1 MTNSKTP
8 FTPVPSQPNFRQL
21 EADILQKWKDEKV
34 FEQTQTRSA
43 DKDYVFYEGPPTAN
57 GKPAIHHVLARSF
70 KDLFPRFKVMQGHH
84 VTRKGGWDTHGLP
97 VEISVEKKLG
107 WLGRNHGA
115 SREELEEFNRLC
127 RTSVWETIQDWN
139 ELTER
144 MGYWLDLEN
153 PYVTYHNEY
162 VESVWNL
169 LKRLHEK
176 GLVAQDYKVVPLSPR
191 ISSTL
196 SRAELG
202 EVDSYRM
209 VDDPSVYVKFKVDT
223 RPRML
228 PKRFVESLNSQ
239 GLSYL
244 LDSPKEES
252 SISLLVWTTTP
263 WTLPSNMAVAA
274 NPKLDYAIARY
285 GDEYLIF
292 ASSALTRISGL
303 KGLDHS
309 LDVVGSLTGDTL
321 RYIQYRAPF
330 NQPVTDNEG
339 EVFSKPMSLSK
350 AFSITYQ
357 LLDSG
362 NRRYDHNSK
371 VDESKYWSD
380 FRYQMGKLLERHF
393 VVTADYVSADE
404 GTGLVHQSPAY
415 GADDL
420 VISKENGIIDYGE
433 TEKRFFQGD
442 KVVETAS
449 VIESRNVLFAV
460 DDHGNFQ
467 WGKDYEGQDFL
478 PIPKGTFFKDA
489 DKGLIADLK
498 ERRLM
503 FWAGTLKHRYPFH
516 DRTGDPILYF
526 AKKGWYI
533 RTSQVAGEMLAQNE
547 KINWVPG
554 NIKHGRFGN
563 WLEGNVDW
571 AISRE
576 RYWGTPLPFWMSE
589 DGDLKVVG
597 SVAELSELAGR
608 DLSDLDLHRP
618 YIDDITFTLKGKE
631 YRRIPEVLDVWFDSG
646 SMPYAQWGL
655 LLNEQGEA
663 VRGAEQFE
671 KHYPADYICEAI
683 DQTRGWFYSL
693 HAISTMLY
701 DQPAYKNVICLG
713 HIVDEKGL
721 KMSKS
726 KGNVVE
732 PLPVFDKYGAD
743 SVRWYMFMASDP
755 GDQKRFSERLVAEAQ
770 RSYVNTLWNVY
781 SFFVLYANLDQPDL
795 NAAPAVSERPEM
807 DRWLLARLEETVRD
821 VTTALEA
828 YDARGGGRALER
840 FVDDLSNWYVR
851 RSRSRFWGEGGQVD
865 TAAYATLHEALLVVS
880 QLTAPF
886 TPFLADALYRN
897 LSGQDSSVHLTNWP
911 QVRAERLDDKLT
923 ADMAAVMKVVE
934 LGRAVRGAHNLK
946 TRQPLAGVQV
956 RAASPAAL
964 EALKRSQEQIM
975 EELNVKSVTF
985 LEGDTDLVQYSLR
998 PNLPVVGKQYGK
1010 QLPLLKK
1017 ALAEADARAV
1027 AQAVAAGQGFS
1038 VQADGSSFDLTP
1050 ESVLVDAKAPEGVAA
1065 AEDAGYLVAFD
1076 TALTPELLREGLARD
1091 LVRAI
1096 QEARKS
1102 AGFEVQDRIRL
1113 ALDVEG
1119 EVLEAAQE
1127 WRDFIAGEVLAVDVS
1142 YEATEQAGSHVA
1154 EVEGGRV
1161 LLKRVES

>member
-1 MTNSKTP
+1 MTTSNPRTP

-209 VDDPSVYVKFKVDT
+209 VDDPSVYVRLPVIWDT
-223 RPRML
+223 L
-228 PKRFVESLNSQ
+228 PERAHAALSALTPEQ
-239 GLSYL
+239 REGL
-244 LDSPKEES
+244 
-252 SISLLVWTTTP
+252 SLLVWTTTP
-263 WTLPSNMAVAA
+263 WTLPSNTLAAV
-274 NPKLDYAIARY
+274 NPELDYVVADSPSGRVIVAEGAVER
-285 GDEYLIF
+285 L
-292 ASSALTRISGL
+292 SALHKDAAPLEVLARF
-303 KGLDHS
+303 KGRDLEWVEYEPPFPEVAPE
-309 LDVVGSLTGDTL
+309 LGVVKELHERRDGK
-321 RYIQYRAPF
+321 
-330 NQPVTDNEG
+330 PV
-339 EVFSKPMSLSK
+339 L
-350 AFSITYQ
+350 
-357 LLDSG
+357 
-362 NRRYDHNSK
+362 
-371 VDESKYWSD
+371 
-380 FRYQMGKLLERHF
+380 HF
-393 VVTADYVSADE
+393 VVMADFVSDVDGSGVAHE
-404 GTGLVHQSPAY
+404 APAY
-415 GADDL
+415 GAEDL
-420 VISKENGIIDYGE
+420 EVARAYGAPLM
-433 TEKRFFQGD
+433 FG
-442 KVVETAS
+442 
-449 VIESRNVLFAV
+449 V
-460 DDHGNFQ
+460 DDHGILQ
-467 WGKDYEGQDFL
+467 VTHERGK
-478 PIPKGTFFKDA
+478 FFKDA

-498 ERRLM
+498 ARGLM

-795 NAAPAVSERPEM
+795 SAAPAIAERPEM

-851 RSRSRFWGEGGQVD
+851 RSRSRFWGEGGNVD
-865 TAAYATLHEALLVVS
+865 SAAYATLHEALLVVS

-897 LSGQDSSVHLTNWP
+897 LSGQDSSVHLTEWP
-911 QVRAERLDDKLT
+911 QVRAVRLDSKLT

-964 EALKRSQEQIM
+964 DALKRSQEQIM

-1038 VQADGSSFDLTP
+1038 VQADGTTFDLTP

-1113 ALDVEG
+1113 ALDVQG
-1119 EVLEAAQE
+1119 DMLEAAQE

-1142 YEATEQAGSHVA
+1142 YEATEQEGSHVA

-1161 LLKRVES
+1161 LLRRVES

>member
-1 MTNSKTP
+1 MTKRT
-8 FTPVPSQPNFRQL
+8 FAPVPTQPNFRQL
-21 EADILQKWKDEKV
+21 EADILQKWRDEQV
-34 FEQTQTRSA
+34 FEQTQTRPA
-43 DKDYVFYEGPPTAN
+43 PAGEFVFYEGPPTAN
-57 GKPAIHHVLARSF
+57 GKPALHHVLARSF

-144 MGYWLDLEN
+144 MGYWLDLGD
-153 PYVTYHNEY
+153 PYITYQNSY

-169 LKRLHEK
+169 LRRLHEK

-209 VDDPSVYVKFKVDT
+209 VDDPSVYVRLPIVWDT
-223 RPRML
+223 L
-228 PKRFVESLNSQ
+228 PERAHAALSSLSGEQRQ
-239 GLSYL
+239 GL
-244 LDSPKEES
+244 
-252 SISLLVWTTTP
+252 SLLVWTTTP
-263 WTLPSNMAVAA
+263 WTLPSNTLAAV
-274 NPKLDYAIARY
+274 NPELDYVVADSSSGRVIVAEGAVER
-285 GDEYLIF
+285 L
-292 ASSALTRISGL
+292 SALHKDAAPLEVLARF
-303 KGLDHS
+303 KGRDLEWVEYEPPFPEVAS
-309 LDVVGSLTGDTL
+309 QLGVVSKLHERRDGK
-321 RYIQYRAPF
+321 
-330 NQPVTDNEG
+330 PV
-339 EVFSKPMSLSK
+339 L
-350 AFSITYQ
+350 
-357 LLDSG
+357 
-362 NRRYDHNSK
+362 
-371 VDESKYWSD
+371 
-380 FRYQMGKLLERHF
+380 HF
-393 VVTADYVSADE
+393 VVMADFVSDVDGSGVAHE
-404 GTGLVHQSPAY
+404 APAY
-415 GADDL
+415 GAEDL
-420 VISKENGIIDYGE
+420 EVARAYGVPLM
-433 TEKRFFQGD
+433 FG
-442 KVVETAS
+442 
-449 VIESRNVLFAV
+449 V
-460 DDHGNFQ
+460 DDHGILQ
-467 WGKDYEGQDFL
+467 VTAERGK
-478 PIPKGTFFKDA
+478 FFKDA

-498 ERRLM
+498 ARGLM

-576 RYWGTPLPFWMSE
+576 RYWGTPLPFWQSE
-589 DGDLKVVG
+589 SGKLRVVG
-597 SVAELSELAGR
+597 SVAELSELTGR
-608 DLSDLDLHRP
+608 DLSELDLHRP
-618 YIDDITFTLKGKE
+618 YIDDITFTLDGE
-631 YRRIPEVLDVWFDSG
+631 AYRRVPEVLDVWFDSG

-663 VRGAEQFE
+663 VRGAEQFA

-726 KGNVVE
+726 KGNVVA
-732 PLPVFDKYGAD
+732 PLPLFDQYGAD

-795 NAAPAVSERPEM
+795 AAAPAVAERPEM

-821 VTTALEA
+821 VTAALES
-828 YDARGGGRALER
+828 YDARSGGRALEG

-851 RSRSRFWGEGGQVD
+851 RSRSRFWGEGGTVD

-897 LSGQDSSVHLTNWP
+897 LSGEESSVHLTPWP
-911 QVRAERLDDKLT
+911 TVRAERLDRKLT

-956 RAASPAAL
+956 RAASPEAL
-964 EALKRSQEQIM
+964 DALKRSQTQIL
-975 EELNVKSVTF
+975 EELNVKAVTF

-1010 QLPLLKK
+1010 QLPVLKK

-1027 AQAVAAGQGFS
+1027 ATAVQAGQGFS
-1038 VQADGSSFDLTP
+1038 VQADGVTFDLTP
-1050 ESVLVDAKAPEGVAA
+1050 GSVLVDAKAPEGVAA

-1076 TALTPELLREGLARD
+1076 TALTPELVREGLARD

-1096 QEARKS
+1096 QEARKA
-1102 AGFEVQDRIRL
+1102 AGFEVQDRIAL
-1113 ALDVEG
+1113 ALELDG
-1119 EVLEAAQE
+1119 EALEAAQA
-1127 WRDFIAGEVLAVDVS
+1127 WQDFIAGEVLA
-1142 YEATEQAGSHVA
+1142 EQVNYGSGEGFRA
-1154 EVEGGRV
+1154 EVEGGAVTLRR
-1161 LLKRVES
+1161 LS

>member
-1 MTNSKTP
+1 MTTSNPRTP
-8 FTPVPSQPNFRQL
+8 FTPVPSQPDFRQL
-21 EADILQKWKDEKV
+21 EQSILQKWKEEKV
-34 FEQTQTRSA
+34 FEQTQTRPA
-43 DKDYVFYEGPPTAN
+43 DKEYVFYEGPPTAN

-144 MGYWLDLEN
+144 MGYWLDLED

-169 LKRLHEK
+169 LKRLYEK

-209 VDDPSVYVKFKVDT
+209 VDDPSVYVKLPVVWDT
-223 RPRML
+223 L
-228 PKRFVESLNSQ
+228 PERAHAALSVLSGEQRQ
-239 GLSYL
+239 GL
-244 LDSPKEES
+244 
-252 SISLLVWTTTP
+252 SLLVWTTTP
-263 WTLPSNMAVAA
+263 WTLPSNTLAAVNPELDYVVADSPAGRVIVAA
-274 NPKLDYAIARY
+274 GAVERL
-285 GDEYLIF
+285 
-292 ASSALTRISGL
+292 SALHKDAPPLEVLATL
-303 KGLDHS
+303 KGRDLEWVEYEPPFPEVAPE
-309 LDVVGSLTGDTL
+309 LGVVKELHERRDGK
-321 RYIQYRAPF
+321 
-330 NQPVTDNEG
+330 PV
-339 EVFSKPMSLSK
+339 L
-350 AFSITYQ
+350 
-357 LLDSG
+357 
-362 NRRYDHNSK
+362 
-371 VDESKYWSD
+371 
-380 FRYQMGKLLERHF
+380 HF
-393 VVTADYVSADE
+393 VVMADFVSDVDGSGVAHE
-404 GTGLVHQSPAY
+404 APAY
-415 GADDL
+415 GAEDL
-420 VISKENGIIDYGE
+420 EVARAYGAPLM
-433 TEKRFFQGD
+433 FG
-442 KVVETAS
+442 
-449 VIESRNVLFAV
+449 V
-460 DDHGNFQ
+460 DDHGILQ
-467 WGKDYEGQDFL
+467 VTHERGK
-478 PIPKGTFFKDA
+478 FFKDA

-498 ERRLM
+498 ARGLM

-533 RTSQVAGEMLAQNE
+533 RTSQVAGDMLAQNE
-547 KINWVPG
+547 NINWVPG

-589 DGDLKVVG
+589 DGDLRVVG

-608 DLSDLDLHRP
+608 DLSELDLHRP
-618 YIDDITFTLKGKE
+618 YIDDITFTLNGKQ

-655 LLNEQGEA
+655 LLNDAGEA
-663 VRGAEQFE
+663 VRGGE
-671 KHYPADYICEAI
+671 KFAQHYPADYICEAI

-821 VTTALEA
+821 VTNALEA
-828 YDARGGGRALER
+828 YDARGGGRALEH

-865 TAAYATLHEALLVVS
+865 SAAYATLHEALLVLS

-897 LSGQDSSVHLTNWP
+897 LTGQESSVHLTEWP
-911 QVRAERLDDKLT
+911 AVRAERLDDQLT

-964 EALKRSQEQIM
+964 DALKRSQEQIM

-1010 QLPLLKK
+1010 QLPVLKK

-1027 AQAVAAGQGFS
+1027 AQAAAAGQGFS
-1038 VQADGSSFDLTP
+1038 VEADGMTFDLTP

-1102 AGFEVQDRIRL
+1102 AGFEVQDRIQL
-1113 ALDVEG
+1113 ALDVQG
-1119 EVLEAAQE
+1119 DVLEAAQD
-1127 WRDFIAGEVLAVDVS
+1127 WRDFIAGEVLAVQVS
-1142 YEATEQAGSHVA
+1142 FGPMGVDLGEHHAAD
-1154 EVEGGRV
+1154 VEGGRV
-1161 LLKRVES
+1161 ALRRVEGA

>member
-1 MTNSKTP
+1 
-8 FTPVPSQPNFRQL
+8 
-21 EADILQKWKDEKV
+21 
-34 FEQTQTRSA
+34 
-43 DKDYVFYEGPPTAN
+43 
-57 GKPAIHHVLARSF
+57 
-70 KDLFPRFKVMQGHH
+70 
-84 VTRKGGWDTHGLP
+84 
-97 VEISVEKKLG
+97 
-107 WLGRNHGA
+107 
-115 SREELEEFNRLC
+115 
-127 RTSVWETIQDWN
+127 SVWETIQDWN

-144 MGYWLDLEN
+144 MGYWLDLDD

-209 VDDPSVYVKFKVDT
+209 VDDPSVYVRLPIIWDT
-223 RPRML
+223 L
-228 PKRFVESLNSQ
+228 PERAHAALSALTPEQ
-239 GLSYL
+239 REGL
-244 LDSPKEES
+244 
-252 SISLLVWTTTP
+252 SLLVWTTTP
-263 WTLPSNMAVAA
+263 WTLPSNTLAAVNPELDYVVADSPSGRIIVAA
-274 NPKLDYAIARY
+274 GAVERL
-285 GDEYLIF
+285 
-292 ASSALTRISGL
+292 SALHKDAAPLDVLATL
-303 KGLDHS
+303 KGRDLEWVEYEPPFPEVAPE
-309 LDVVGSLTGDTL
+309 LGVVKELHERRDGK
-321 RYIQYRAPF
+321 
-330 NQPVTDNEG
+330 PV
-339 EVFSKPMSLSK
+339 L
-350 AFSITYQ
+350 
-357 LLDSG
+357 
-362 NRRYDHNSK
+362 
-371 VDESKYWSD
+371 
-380 FRYQMGKLLERHF
+380 HF
-393 VVTADYVSADE
+393 VVMADFVSDVDGSGVAHE
-404 GTGLVHQSPAY
+404 APAY
-415 GADDL
+415 GAEDL
-420 VISKENGIIDYGE
+420 EVARAYGAPLM
-433 TEKRFFQGD
+433 FG
-442 KVVETAS
+442 
-449 VIESRNVLFAV
+449 V
-460 DDHGNFQ
+460 DDHGILQ
-467 WGKDYEGQDFL
+467 VTHERGK
-478 PIPKGTFFKDA
+478 FFKGA

-498 ERRLM
+498 ARGLM

-533 RTSQVAGEMLAQNE
+533 RTSQVADDMLAQNE

-597 SVAELSELAGR
+597 SVAELSELSGR
-608 DLSDLDLHRP
+608 DLSELDLHRP
-618 YIDDITFTLKGKE
+618 YIDDITFTLDGKE

-795 NAAPAVSERPEM
+795 KAAPAVAERPEM
-807 DRWLLARLEETVRD
+807 DRWLLARLEETVQG
-821 VTTALEA
+821 VTDALEA

-851 RSRSRFWGEGGQVD
+851 RSRSRFWGEGGNVD

-897 LSGQDSSVHLTNWP
+897 LSGQDSSVHLTEWP
-911 QVRAERLDDKLT
+911 QVRAERLDSKLT

-1102 AGFEVQDRIRL
+1102 AGFEVQDRIQL
-1113 ALDVEG
+1113 ALDVQG
-1119 EVLEAAQE
+1119 DMLEAAQE

-1142 YEATEQAGSHVA
+1142 YEATEQEGSHVA

-1161 LLKRVES
+1161 MLRRVES

>member
-1 MTNSKTP
+1 MTQTPTP

-21 EADILQKWKDEKV
+21 EADILAKWKEEKV
-34 FEQTQTRSA
+34 FEQTQARPS
-43 DKDYVFYEGPPTAN
+43 DKEFVFYEGPPTAN

-127 RTSVWETIQDWN
+127 RSSVWETIQDWN

-144 MGYWLDLEN
+144 MGFWLDLDD
-153 PYVTYHNEY
+153 PYVTYHNSY

-209 VDDPSVYVKFKVDT
+209 VDDPSVYVRLPVIWDT
-223 RPRML
+223 L
-228 PKRFVESLNSQ
+228 PERAHAALSALSGEQRQ
-239 GLSYL
+239 GL
-244 LDSPKEES
+244 
-252 SISLLVWTTTP
+252 SLLVWTTTP
-263 WTLPSNMAVAA
+263 WTLPSNTLAAV
-274 NPKLDYAIARY
+274 NP
-285 GDEYLIF
+285 E
-292 ASSALTRISGL
+292 LTYVVADSPSGRVIVAEGAVERLSGL
-303 KGLDHS
+303 HKDAPPLEVLARLKGRDLEWVEYEPPFPEVAPQ
-309 LDVVGSLTGDTL
+309 LGVVSQLHERKGGK
-321 RYIQYRAPF
+321 
-330 NQPVTDNEG
+330 PV
-339 EVFSKPMSLSK
+339 M
-350 AFSITYQ
+350 
-357 LLDSG
+357 
-362 NRRYDHNSK
+362 
-371 VDESKYWSD
+371 
-380 FRYQMGKLLERHF
+380 HF
-393 VVTADYVSADE
+393 VVMADFVSDTDGSGVAHE
-404 GTGLVHQSPAY
+404 APAY
-415 GADDL
+415 GAEDL
-420 VISKENGIIDYGE
+420 EIARAYGVPLM
-433 TEKRFFQGD
+433 FG
-442 KVVETAS
+442 
-449 VIESRNVLFAV
+449 V
-460 DDHGNFQ
+460 DDHGILQ
-467 WGKDYEGQDFL
+467 VTQEAGK
-478 PIPKGTFFKDA
+478 FFKDA

-498 ERRLM
+498 ARGLM

-526 AKKGWYI
+526 AKKGWYV
-533 RTSQVAGEMLAQNE
+533 RTSQVADDMLAQNE

-589 DGDLKVVG
+589 DGDLRVVG
-597 SVAELSELAGR
+597 SVAELSELTGR
-608 DLSDLDLHRP
+608 DLSELDLHRP
-618 YIDDITFTLKGKE
+618 YIDDVTFTLEGKE

-655 LLNEQGEA
+655 LLNGEGEA
-663 VRGAEQFE
+663 VRGGEQFAR
-671 KHYPADYICEAI
+671 HYPADYICEAI

-732 PLPVFDKYGAD
+732 PLPVFDRYGAD

-781 SFFVLYANLDQPDL
+781 SFFVLYANLDRPDL
-795 NAAPAVSERPEM
+795 ANAPTVSERPEM

-821 VTTALEA
+821 VTTALEG

-865 TAAYATLHEALLVVS
+865 HAAYATLHEALLVVS

-886 TPFLADALYRN
+886 TPFMADALYRN
-897 LSGQDSSVHLTNWP
+897 LSGQDSSVHLTEWP
-911 QVRAERLDDKLT
+911 QVRAERLDGELT

-946 TRQPLAGVQV
+946 TRQPLAGVRV

-964 EALKRSQEQIM
+964 EALKRSQTQIM
-975 EELNVKSVTF
+975 EELNVKAVDF

-998 PNLPVVGKQYGK
+998 PNLPVVGKRYGK
-1010 QLPLLKK
+1010 QLPALKA
-1017 ALAEADARAV
+1017 ALAGADARAV

-1038 VQADGSSFDLTP
+1038 VQADGVSFDLTP

-1065 AEDAGYLVAFD
+1065 AEDSGYLVAFD

-1091 LVRAI
+1091 LVRAV
-1096 QEARKS
+1096 QEARKA
-1102 AGFEVQDRIRL
+1102 AGFEVQDRIEL
-1113 ALDVEG
+1113 ALDLSG
-1119 EVLEAAQE
+1119 EALAAAQE
-1127 WRDFIAGEVLAVDVS
+1127 WQAFIAGEVLAQEVS
-1142 YEATEQAGSHVA
+1142 FGPSEQAAEGWTQPT
-1154 EVEGGRV
+1154 EVEGGQVR
-1161 LLKRVES
+1161 LRRLR